1 MGEGQARRSSPGP
14 AAARLW
20 FWGVFLLAPLALAYT
35 GYGFVLLVRG
45 NTGLPDDF
53 MRRWREQRYVLMSKD
68 PYDVLFTH
76 EEGMGKQPPTLN
88 FKHVEVEKQ
97 IGALD
102 NIAYPPWTYM
112 TGILLHSMP
121 LPWGRLQYAFANLLG
136 LASIG
141 WWAMKQ
147 TPLGLSNL
155 ARWFLPLSMLGTMP
169 FWCTLA
175 YGQYGVLLV
184 ALVAWSVSLSEAGW
198 GVAAGVLMGMAML
211 KPSFTLPFGL
221 LLLCRR
227 DWRAVAVAAM
237 YVLGG
242 GLLVCWMTHT
252 GPETFMLQ
260 MQADAPRYVL
270 DLPGLLK
277 ALVVA
282 RVPLKVA
289 MPGLILI
296 FLIATGWWVIYMGDR
311 ASLLDRLA
319 VAGLAARLFTYH
331 RPYDDLL
338 LVFLLVAL
346 AVRCMKRPTQ
356 SLALATLAVGLS
368 LWLPLG
374 FGWKWPFAAIQHI
387 CWLSG
392 TVVLTQ
398 DILATSGNSG
408 EAKTAVLT
416 ANGVP
421 ARSTR

>member
-1 MGEGQARRSSPGP
+1 MEGQTGRANPVS
-14 AAARLW
+14 AAARIW
-20 FWGVFLLAPLALAYT
+20 FWGVLVLAPLTLAYT

-76 EEGMGKQPPTLN
+76 EERMGQRPPTLN
-88 FKHVEVEKQ
+88 FRHVDVEKQ

-102 NIAYPPWTYM
+102 GIGYPPWTYM
-112 TGILLHSMP
+112 TGILLHSMR
-121 LPWGRLQYAFANLLG
+121 LPCARLQYAFANLLA

-141 WWAMKQ
+141 WWALKQ
-147 TPLGLSNL
+147 TPQGLPGS
-155 ARWFLPLSMLGTMP
+155 ARWFLPLSVLGTMP

-184 ALVAWSVSLSEAGW
+184 AMVAWSVSLSEAGW
-198 GVAAGVLMGMAML
+198 GVSAGVLMGMAML

-221 LLLCRR
+221 LLLYRWN
-227 DWRAVAVAAM
+227 WRAVTVAAT

-242 GLLVCWMTHT
+242 GLLVCWMTRT
-252 GPETFMLQ
+252 APEIFMSQ

-282 RVPLKVA
+282 EVPLKLA
-289 MPGLILI
+289 IPGLILI
-296 FLIATGWWVIYMGDR
+296 FLIATGWWVVYMGNR
-311 ASLLDRLA
+311 ASTLDRLA
-319 VAGLAARLFTYH
+319 IAGLAARLFTYH

-346 AVRCMKRPTQ
+346 TVRLMKRSTS
-356 SLALATLAVGLS
+356 SLVMATLAVGLS

-374 FGWKWPFAAIQHI
+374 FGWKWPFAAIQHL
-387 CWLSG
+387 CWVSG
-392 TVVLTQ
+392 AVVLTR
-398 DILATSGNSG
+398 DILATPGRSGDTQ
-408 EAKTAVLT
+408 TAVLA
-416 ANGVP
+416 ANGG
-421 ARSTR
+421 

>member
-1 MGEGQARRSSPGP
+1 MVGQTGRASPAS
-14 AAARLW
+14 AAARIW
-20 FWGVFLLAPLALAYT
+20 FWGVLVLAPLTLAYT
-35 GYGFVLLVRG
+35 GYGLVLLVRG

-76 EEGMGKQPPTLN
+76 EERMGQQPPTLN
-88 FKHVEVEKQ
+88 FRQVDVEKQ

-102 NIAYPPWTYM
+102 SIGYPPWTYM

-121 LPWGRLQYAFANLLG
+121 LPWARLQYAFANLLA
-136 LASIG
+136 LSSIW

-147 TPLGLSNL
+147 TPPGLPGL

-184 ALVAWSVSLSEAGW
+184 AMVAWSLSLSEAGW

-227 DWRAVAVAAM
+227 KWRAVAVAGT
-237 YVLGG
+237 YVLVG

-252 GPETFMLQ
+252 APESFMSQ

-277 ALVVA
+277 GLVLA
-282 RVPLKVA
+282 QVPLKVA
-289 MPGLILI
+289 LPGLILI
-296 FLIATGWWVIYMGDR
+296 FLIATGWWVIYTGAR
-311 ASLLDRLA
+311 ATTLDHLA
-319 VAGLAARLFTYH
+319 IAGLAARLFTYH

-346 AVRCMKRPTQ
+346 TVRCVNRPTQ
-356 SLALATLAVGLS
+356 FLVMATLAVGLS

-374 FGWKWPFAAIQHI
+374 FGWKWPFAAIQHL
-387 CWLSG
+387 CWVSG
-392 TVVLTQ
+392 TVVLTR
-398 DILATSGNSG
+398 DILATPGRSG

-416 ANGVP
+416 ANGG
-421 ARSTR
+421 

>member
-1 MGEGQARRSSPGP
+1 MEGQTRRASPAST
-14 AAARLW
+14 AAWIW
-20 FWGVFLLAPLALAYT
+20 FWGVLVLAPLTVVYT
-35 GYGFVLLVRG
+35 GYGFALLVRG

-53 MRRWREQRYVLMSKD
+53 MRRWREQRYVLMSKN
-68 PYDVLFTH
+68 PYDVLFTR
-76 EEGMGKQPPTLN
+76 EERMGKPPPTLN
-88 FKHVEVEKQ
+88 FRHVEVEKH

-102 NIAYPPWTYM
+102 SIAYPPWTYM

-121 LPWGRLQYAFANLLG
+121 LPWGRLQYAFANLLA

-141 WWAMKQ
+141 WWAMEQ
-147 TPLGLSNL
+147 TPLGLPSL

-184 ALVAWSVSLSEAGW
+184 AMVAWSVSLSEAGW
-198 GVAAGVLMGMAML
+198 GVSAGLLMGMAML
-211 KPSFTLPFGL
+211 KPSFTLPFAL

-227 DWRAVAVAAM
+227 NWRAVAVAGT
-237 YVLGG
+237 YVLVG
-242 GLLVCWMTHT
+242 GLLVGWMTHT
-252 GPETFMLQ
+252 TPETFMSQ
-260 MQADAPRYVL
+260 MQADAARYVL
-270 DLPGLLK
+270 DLPSLLK

-282 RVPLKVA
+282 HVPLEVA
-289 MPGLILI
+289 LPSLILI

-346 AVRCMKRPTQ
+346 TERWMKRPTQ
-356 SLALATLAVGLS
+356 SLAVATLAVGLS

-374 FGWKWPFAAIQHI
+374 FGWKWPFAALQHL
-387 CWLSG
+387 CWVSG
-392 TVVLTQ
+392 AVVLTR
-398 DILATSGNSG
+398 DILATRRRSGQ
-408 EAKTAVLT
+408 AKTAVLT
-416 ANGVP
+416 ANGG
-421 ARSTR
+421 